1 MNQPILNLASIIVK
15 ALNDLDERLNAEV
28 PKIHPLRLKIHEMLA
43 ELERLIDTQSLELID
58 ILDEA
63 KALTSGNRQADYG
76 KATESFERI
85 ASFWRI
91 YLGNGITGKD
101 VAMMMLL
108 LKISRSLTSDKR
120 DTFVDMAGYVQL
132 GYIVNEYDRTPF

>member
-15 ALNDLDERLNAEV
+15 AAEDLDERLNEEV
-28 PKIHPLRLKIHEMLA
+28 PNTHPLRLRIRELVI

-63 KALTSGNRQADYG
+63 KALTSGNRQTDYG

-85 ASFWRI
+85 AAFWRI
-91 YLGNGITGKD
+91 YLEHSITGKD

-132 GYIVNEYDRTPF
+132 GYIVNEYDQTPF

>member
-1 MNQPILNLASIIVK
+1 MNEPILNLASVIVK
-15 ALNDLDERLNAEV
+15 VLNDLDERLHAEV
-28 PKIHPLRLKIHEMLA
+28 PNRHPLRLKIRELVI
-43 ELERLIDTQSLELID
+43 ELEKLIDTQSLELPD

-63 KALTSGNRQADYG
+63 KALTAGNRRADYG

-85 ASFWRI
+85 AAFWRV
-91 YLGNGITGKD
+91 YLNNSITGKD

>member
-1 MNQPILNLASIIVK
+1 MNQTILDLAYMMIK
-15 ALNDLDERLNAEV
+15 AAEDLDERLNAEV
-28 PKIHPLRLKIHEMLA
+28 PTTHPLRLKIRELII
-43 ELERLIDTQSLELID
+43 ELERLLDTQSLELPD

-63 KALTSGNRQADYG
+63 KALTAGNRQADYG

-85 ASFWRI
+85 AAFWRV